1 MGTTEFAQL
10 PIIKRVEAVEDL
22 ESEGLSAREI
32 KAELGLTR
40 YQLSHLKRLSRKLTP
55 ESRFLIQKNQLS
67 EGHARALVRLSGRQ
81 QENMLRATLQYGWS
95 VRKLENRIKD
105 DLAGKDA
112 GPDAAYFEQLAVH
125 IGDTIGHPVKVKP
138 NQANPSKG
146 EIVITY
152 LGLDA
157 FDSVM
162 ERLKVRLDE
171 QF

>member
-1 MGTTEFAQL
+1 
-10 PIIKRVEAVEDL
+10 
-22 ESEGLSAREI
+22 
-32 KAELGLTR
+32 
-40 YQLSHLKRLSRKLTP
+40 
-55 ESRFLIQKNQLS
+55 
-67 EGHARALVRLSGRQ
+67 
-81 QENMLRATLQYGWS
+81 MLRATLQYGWS